1 MLKIETNLIP
11 IENQGILD
19 IRLVFTHEAMFH
31 TAILISDGV
40 IKIENEGV
48 AQHW

>member
-11 IENQGILD
+11 IKNQGTLN
-19 IRLVFTHEAMFH
+19 RSLVFTHEAMFH
-31 TAILISDGV
+31 TAVLISDGV